1 MLYTSAVVFV
11 LLALIIAHIIAPT
24 SYDWTQ
30 HTISQLAA
38 QGYEL
43 SWVMNAGFIGF
54 GTLVLAG
61 AMKRLDYDP
70 RGKWTEGPLVVCG
83 VMFILSSIFHTRPFI
98 ENFPY
103 SERDAMIHGAM
114 STLARFAIAV
124 SMLGYTIFEMRRIRK
139 VVYLFSLLVVIGL
152 NVILETSEFSAGV
165 VQRLLCGVVLV
176 WFIFIEVE
184 QKSYPAQKKGK
195 YYLQ

>member
-1 MLYTSAVVFV
+1 MLYTGAVVFV
-11 LLALIIAHIIAPT
+11 LLALFIAHIIAPT

-61 AMKRLDYDP
+61 ATKRLDHDP
-70 RGKWTEGPLVVCG
+70 RWKWTEGPLVVCG
-83 VMFILSSIFHTRPFI
+83 AMFVLSSIFHTRPFI
-98 ENFPY
+98 EGFPY
-103 SERDAMIHGAM
+103 SERDALIHGAM
-114 STLARFAIAV
+114 STFARFAIVV
-124 SMLGYTIFEMRRIRK
+124 SMLAYTIFEMHRIRK
-139 VVYLFSLLVVIGL
+139 VVYLVSCLLVIGL
-152 NVILETSEFSAGV
+152 NVMLETSQFSAGV
-165 VQRLLCGVVLV
+165 VQRLLCGIVLV
-176 WFIFIEVE
+176 WFIFIDVE
-184 QKSYPAQKKGK
+184 QKSFPAQKEGK